1 MAHGAHMR
9 LRSDFR
15 ANQTEKESE
24 MTTKI
29 QTVLLTG
36 KTHTTASRRE
46 GAPRGDD
53 RVDIQL
59 STPGKAG
66 NEIVLKAIQLHP
78 TAEQLFAGAWSACY
92 TGALGVAAKAKKVA
106 LPSDMSVDIE
116 VDLGQTGDAYFIQ
129 ARIDVR
135 MPGVALDVAEA
146 IAHAAHDM
154 CPYSKAVHGNIDV
167 ATNVVAADALA
178 A

>member
-1 MAHGAHMR
+1 M
-9 LRSDFR
+9 
-15 ANQTEKESE
+15 T
-24 MTTKI
+24 TTKI
-29 QTVLLTG
+29 QTVLMTG

-46 GAPRGDD
+46 GAPRGEE
-53 RVDIQL
+53 RVDIRM
-59 STPGKAG
+59 SIPGKAG
-66 NEIVLKAIQLHP
+66 NDIVLEAIQLHP

-92 TGALGVAAKAKKVA
+92 TGALGYAAKAKKVA
-106 LPSDMSVDIE
+106 LPSDTSVDIE
-116 VDLGQTGDAYFIQ
+116 VDLGQTGGAYFIQ

-146 IAHAAHDM
+146 IAHAAHVM

-167 ATNVVAADALA
+167 VTTIVAEQALA

>member
-1 MAHGAHMR
+1 
-9 LRSDFR
+9 
-15 ANQTEKESE
+15 

-36 KTHTTASRRE
+36 KTHTTANRRE

-53 RVDIQL
+53 SLDIQL

-66 NEIVLKAIQLHP
+66 NEIVFTAIPMHP

-92 TGALGVAAKAKKVA
+92 TGALGLVAKAKKVA

-129 ARIDVR
+129 ARVDVR
-135 MPGVALDVAEA
+135 MPGVALDVADA
-146 IAHAAHDM
+146 IVQAAHGV
-154 CPYSKAVHGNIDV
+154 CPYSKAVHGNVDIT
-167 ATNVVAADALA
+167 TNVVATDAVA

>member
-1 MAHGAHMR
+1 MAHDTYKR
-9 LRSDFR
+9 LRPHYR
-15 ANQTEKESE
+15 ADPTEKETE

-29 QTVLLTG
+29 QTVLMTG
-36 KTHTTASRRE
+36 KTHTTASRSE
-46 GAPRGDD
+46 GAPHADD
-53 RVDIQL
+53 RVDIRM
-59 STPGKAG
+59 SIPGKAG
-66 NEIVLKAIQLHP
+66 NEIVLEAIQLHP

-116 VDLGQTGDAYFIQ
+116 VDLGQTRGAYFIQ

-146 IAHAAHDM
+146 IAHAAHEM

-167 ATNVVAADALA
+167 ATNVVVAEALA

>member
-1 MAHGAHMR
+1 
-9 LRSDFR
+9 
-15 ANQTEKESE
+15 

-29 QTVLLTG
+29 QTVLMTG
-36 KTHTTASRRE
+36 KTHTTASRRD
-46 GAPRGDD
+46 GAARRED
-53 RVDIQL
+53 RVDIRM

-66 NEIVLKAIQLHP
+66 NEIALEAIPLHP

-106 LPSDMSVDIE
+106 LPRDMSVDVE

-135 MPGVALDVAEA
+135 MPGVALDLAQA
-146 IAHAAHDM
+146 IAHAAHEM

-167 ATNVVAADALA
+167 ATNVIAEETLA